1 MNKLVSGFVRKC
13 KRLGFTLA
21 EALIVT
27 VMAGYS
33 ILPILGTMQNASN
46 RAQAYDHNSKMIQ
59 YTRSRLTKEIA
70 NASFDHRA
78 VSTDDTYHYII
89 YFDPTGDEEK
99 AVRMEIP
106 ETSVTPEELRSV
118 DPNYSSSDPAITT
131 ELSTDACT
139 LLGLSSTTST
149 AYLKIIYAYKTS
161 VQTNDGILIADYT
174 EDTNYR
180 AGEAGPKGLMGIVV
194 TTRLI
199 EEEDFAYNE
208 DGYMLLEN
216 NVVASDTFVAPV
228 SNFSLVNLPA
238 VSDEYIWVCDSLNL
252 KLIAI
257 DPVTKTVASTITL
270 ARSSKKADK
279 PDDKEHDSYRPWRI
293 ALHPSGKIM
302 AVLLKNN
309 IMYVNLDKKSP
320 DYGKCKKQLTS
331 DTSLAFCNPDKKAES
346 SIKDGGMA
354 FRPDG
359 KYLFLTKKEA
369 KTLIVFKFDYT
380 INPSTNVLD
389 WSSVKFTEV
398 GSANL
403 DGEKNEYVGL
413 VAASNGYLYLAYK
426 DKNLGVYRFSM
437 YPKNNGGDDDFSQT
451 TFKPE
456 KIGYLSYEHDLKGIA
471 VNPAGTHL
479 AVTLDYNKDD
489 KKNVLLFDANTGA
502 LLDKQAYDE
511 VCRPAFVANANA
523 SNDIND
529 RTLTL
534 NVTNKECKEDVI
546 ATSLA
551 IGDDR
556 NEDYGIYKSAI
567 NTGGPAGGPGG
578 PAARKFKAFQ
588 MIPSPVAGELVITEK
603 EKPYLIFTKSNNAK
617 AQETQITNENKL
629 ELANE
634 GPKNNDSIADIAAN
648 PRDILAVSSSETI
661 TLYDMN
667 VMKKIEDSEIVATH
681 TPSDLAMSP
690 NGELL
695 IGTYGENRK
704 QGTPFSISGY
714 DSGTELGSW
723 NVVKAAFDDRP
734 QNMLFFL
741 EEDSSAAGGDGCIW
755 NVNNDYG
762 EDGDWA
768 CPQEDSYFRGD
779 FDLDPAWKRLD
790 LIGLPKGGYMSLF
803 GKTDGTSMV
812 EWVGRIPREY
822 PVSPNKY
829 SLFARWVSQPASSG
843 AQRVVPNYTPD
854 SFSETEVDGSEGFI
868 AVETS
873 KQFKVNDVVSLCDVR
888 AGNWS
893 GGGVRYITPVLVA
906 GSTDNGYKL
915 KDWTTTSIGL
925 TSGQISK
932 DVPLNWANGGKVVD
946 NTYFVGFW
954 NGGKP
959 GSGTGN
965 AGAVAFANGDS
976 NYTFYSDCGKDNK
989 SSPVALGTG
998 NLTLNQ
1004 QLYNHPSAIDGDSF
1018 GSIPANWRR
1027 KYAINFKTGAGTA
1040 KSASFP
1046 PAYSK
1051 KLAISRDM
1059 GIIAVL
1065 SGEDTSGGEPPTI
1078 TFYDFNN
1085 TNFYNETQIEGM
1097 LVDYREKMQTG
1108 AYDEDNSVIKSPD
1121 YSWPDERE
1129 SLFKNVANGCGY
1141 NTTAMKNFKSVTT
1154 KYDSFKAFNA
1164 HPGNYHLDDSSAV
1177 SGTEGVKAMANK
1189 RFFGY
1194 IRDDKDFTLLQGLP
1208 SEDSRFFYDNFLLG
1222 GRFETGEQ
1230 DKLYDSA
1237 FSIGLAPYK
1246 SGLLQLDQTSNGGG
1260 SWSAIFL
1267 GRNGATK
1274 SKIED
1279 NLSAPSGNDISKNNI
1294 LNNEYDVC
1302 GWNTLKSNQTYILK
1316 NQPTFMKAFPAKTTE
1331 TPVKTLG
1338 VESAAMMFSRDRANP
1353 VLYITDKVNNC
1364 FWAIGNKSSN
1374 DLGLVRFNLGATKLT
1389 GAMALSCDGTKLF
1402 LGCANAGSGGGN
1414 NEIRA
1419 FNIAKPDGNTFR
1431 ASKQVVDISANYPPA
1446 NPGSYTAYLGAMPVD
1461 NEPVAMASKPF
1472 VSYSGA
1478 GSRGTYKSIS
1488 NSIVNAIDLKYN
1500 CSATVAS
1507 GGLYIFP
1514 GNTDAVASRTIV
1526 VFNPADNSVSS
1537 FSQILKY
1544 PAPYSPITSYDDTL
1558 YIMGDDNNGT
1568 KPTNRV
1574 QSFNVN
1580 TKKAKTSLVNE
1591 DDGFNDEYM
1600 VNYIYNDDTKNLF
1613 TLRKGE
1619 SGITDN
1625 DPEDI
1630 FDNDNSSYFRT
1641 LLLASG
1647 GENKKWVSYTFPS
1660 NMKATVNK
1668 VIIHNHDSV
1677 NDNKLK
1683 DWVLYGGDAVPSNEV
1698 SINYASNYNL
1708 VLAGACATN
1717 NDGPHEKS
1725 DKTAGGAYSTY
1736 LLYLK
1741 SAKDG
1746 GSARGVS
1753 NLELW
1758 RTGVKRLTPQLGS
1771 QPSNIKNKTSLNSSM
1786 ITNCEPFESMTW
1798 SSASSNDY
1806 NLSDIF
1812 TENKQYNNNKNYIS
1826 TSTAGYESN
1835 KSKKTWIITSFK
1847 KQEAVCAVR
1856 YANAKD
1862 SNKSGVRVFRLY
1874 GSNDSVAPSAS
1885 DTTLPPTSSAWVPIG
1900 FAGLPDGNDG
1910 EFTGPNENAGNTYI
1924 TAEIKNPT
1932 PYKHYLFQVKDTTD
1946 SSKDLR
1952 LVGFEMFSSNSRVAI
1967 EDDYLTGLETDDR
1980 GEVNVGAGA
1989 CCATPYGLVYTG
2001 GHVKNSNA
2009 ANYAT
2014 NTALLYW
2021 PHAIDKFDGAHYKNG
2036 ISRTLPSLNG
2046 NRFNHAMVWHKG
2058 KIYCVGGA
2066 INGDHDLVGK
2076 NDFFEFLPTMDTG
2089 GASPLAWK
2097 TIASS
2102 NISNPDTSMVDKLPR
2117 YYMGCCSYGDEIFIF
2132 GGETKNGSPTSSAYA
2147 YNTETGDLR
2156 ELTPLST
2163 AMSPCCAV
2171 VYGSKIYILGK
2182 AGSKTMLY
2190 EYTP

>member
-1 MNKLVSGFVRKC
+1 MNKLIRGFVRKC
-13 KRLGFTLA
+13 KRFGFTLA

-46 RAQAYDHNSKMIQ
+46 RAEAYDHNSKMVQ

-78 VSTDDTYHYII
+78 VSTDDTYHYIV

-106 ETSVTPEELRSV
+106 ETSVTPEELRTV
-118 DPNYSSSDPAITT
+118 DIN
-131 ELSTDACT
+131 STGTLASEACT
-139 LLGLSSTTST
+139 LLGLSTTLNS

-161 VQTNDGILIADYT
+161 VQTNDGILISDYT

-208 DGYMLLEN
+208 DGYMLLED

-257 DPVTKTVASTITL
+257 DPVTKTVASTIVL
-270 ARSSKKADK
+270 PRSAKKTDK

-320 DYGKCKKQLTS
+320 DYGKCKKQLGS
-331 DTSLAFCNPDKKAES
+331 DTNLAFCNPDKNAES
-346 SIKDGGMA
+346 AIKDGGMA

-359 KYLFLTKKEA
+359 KYLFFTKKEA

-380 INPSTNVLD
+380 INSSTKVLD
-389 WSSVKFTEV
+389 WSSVKCTEV

-413 VAASNGYLYLAYK
+413 VPSSNGYLYLAYK

-437 YPKNNGGDDDFSQT
+437 YPKNNGGDDDFSQNI
-451 TFKPE
+451 FKPE

-471 VNPAGTHL
+471 VSSAGTHL
-479 AVTLDYNKDD
+479 AVILDYNKDD

-502 LLDKQAYDE
+502 LLDKQAYEE

-556 NEDYGIYKSAI
+556 NENYGIYKSAV
-567 NTGGPAGGPGG
+567 NNGGPGG
-578 PAARKFKAFQ
+578 HGGGPADKKFNGFQ
-588 MIPSPVAGELVITEK
+588 MIPSPIPGELVITEK
-603 EKPYLIFTKSNNAK
+603 EKPYLVFTKSNNAK

-629 ELANE
+629 ELGNE
-634 GPKNNDSIADIAAN
+634 GPKNNKSIADIAAN
-648 PRDILAVSSSETI
+648 PRDILAVSSTGTI

-667 VMKKIEDSEIVATH
+667 IMKEIEDNRIIATD
-681 TPSDLAMSP
+681 TPTDLSMSP

-695 IGTYGENRK
+695 IGGYGAKRR
-704 QGTPFSISGY
+704 QGTPFYISDY
-714 DSGTELGSW
+714 NSGTDLGSW
-723 NVVKAAFDDRP
+723 NVVKSVFDDRP

-741 EEDSSAAGGDGCIW
+741 EEDSSAGGNKDCVW
-755 NVNNDYG
+755 NTNEDYG
-762 EDGDWA
+762 EGGDWA

-779 FDLDPAWKRLD
+779 FDIDPAWKRLD
-790 LIGLPKGGYMSLF
+790 IIGLPKGGYMSLF

-822 PVSPNKY
+822 PVNANKY
-829 SLFARWVSQPASSG
+829 SLFARWVSQPSNLG
-843 AQRVVPNYTPD
+843 QRIVPDYTPD
-854 SFSETEVDGSEGFI
+854 SFSEDAVDGNTGFI

-873 KQFKVNDVVSLCDVR
+873 KQFQVNDVVKFCDVR
-888 AGNWS
+888 AGSWS
-893 GGGVRYITPVLVA
+893 GGETRYITPVLVS
-906 GSTDNGYKL
+906 GTTESGYTI

-925 TSGQISK
+925 NSGEVKKNVKLI
-932 DVPLNWANGGKVVD
+932 WANGGKIAGS
-946 NTYFVGFW
+946 NYFVGFW
-954 NGGKP
+954 NGGKS

-965 AGAVAFANGDS
+965 AGVVALAIGDK
-976 NYTFYSDCGKDNK
+976 NYSFYSDCGKDD
-989 SSPVALGTG
+989 SSNPVSLGSG
-998 NLTLNQ
+998 DIKLNTP
-1004 QLYNHPSAIDGDSF
+1004 LYNHPSAIS
-1018 GSIPANWRR
+1018 GSNYSSGGTTLVANWRR
-1027 KYAINFKTGAGTA
+1027 KYAINFKTEGN
-1040 KSASFP
+1040 SNSSSFP
-1046 PAYSK
+1046 PSHSK
-1051 KLAISRDM
+1051 KLAVTYDM
-1059 GIIAVL
+1059 GTLAVL
-1065 SGEDTSGGEPPTI
+1065 SGEDTAGGATPTVSL
-1078 TFYDFNN
+1078 YDFNN
-1085 TNFYNETQIEGM
+1085 GNFLNETQIEGM

-1108 AYDEDNSVIKSPD
+1108 AYDEDNSAIKSTPD
-1121 YSWPDERE
+1121 YSWPNEQE
-1129 SLFKNVANGCGY
+1129 SLFKKVANNCGY
-1141 NTTAMKNFKSVTT
+1141 NTTTMKNFKSVTT

-1164 HPGNYHLDDSSAV
+1164 HPGNYHLDDCTAI
-1177 SGTEGVKAMANK
+1177 SGLEGTKALANK

-1208 SEDSRFFYDNFLLG
+1208 SEDSRFFYENSLLG
-1222 GRFETGEQ
+1222 GRLETGEG
-1230 DKLYDSA
+1230 DKLYDTA
-1237 FSIGLAPYK
+1237 FSIGLAPYQ

-1267 GRNGATK
+1267 GRNGATNG
-1274 SKIED
+1274 KIED

-1294 LNNEYDVC
+1294 LTKDYEVC

-1316 NQPTFMKAFPAKTTE
+1316 NQPTFMKAFDAKTQE

-1338 VESAAMMFSRDRANP
+1338 VESATMMFSRDRANP

-1402 LGCANAGSGGGN
+1402 LGCANAGAGGGN

-1419 FNIAKPDGNTFR
+1419 FNIAMPDGNTFR

-1446 NPGSYTAYLGAMPVD
+1446 NPGSYTAYLGAMSVD

-1478 GSRGTYKSIS
+1478 GSRGIYKSIS

-1500 CSATVAS
+1500 GSTVVAS

-1526 VFNPADNSVSS
+1526 VFNPADNSVRS
-1537 FSQILKY
+1537 FPQILKS
-1544 PAPYSPITSYDDTL
+1544 PAPYSPITCYDDTL

-1600 VNYIYNDDTKNLF
+1600 VNYLYNDDTKNLF

-1619 SGITDN
+1619 SGISDN

-1630 FDNDNSSYFRT
+1630 FDNDNNSYFRT
-1641 LLLASG
+1641 LVLLSD
-1647 GENKKWVSYTFPS
+1647 GESHKWVSYTFP
-1660 NMKATVNK
+1660 NNIKATVNK
-1668 VIIHNHDSV
+1668 VIIHNHDSIS
-1677 NDNKLK
+1677 DNKLK
-1683 DWVLYGGDAVPSNEV
+1683 DWALYGGDTVPTNDNSV
-1698 SINYASNYNL
+1698 NYSANYNL
-1708 VLAGACATN
+1708 VLSGTCATD

-1746 GSARGVS
+1746 GGGRGVS

-1771 QPSNIKNKTSLNSSM
+1771 QPSSIKNKTSLNSSM
-1786 ITNCEPFESMTW
+1786 VTNCEPFESMTW
-1798 SSASSNDY
+1798 SSASTSEY

-1812 TENKQYNNNKNYIS
+1812 TENKQYSNNKNYIS
-1826 TSTAGYESN
+1826 TSGAGYESN
-1835 KSKKTWIITSFK
+1835 KAKPWIITSFK

-1874 GSNDSVAPSAS
+1874 GSNDSVAPSAT
-1885 DTTLPPTSSAWVPIG
+1885 DTTLPPSSSAWVPIG

-1967 EDDYLTGLETDDR
+1967 DDDYLTGLETDNR

-2001 GHVKNSNA
+2001 GHVKNSNV

-2066 INGDHDLVGK
+2066 INGDHDLVDK
-2076 NDFFEFLPTMDTG
+2076 NNFFEFLPTMDTG

-2097 TIASS
+2097 TIGAS
-2102 NISNPDTSMVDKLPR
+2102 NISNPDSSMVDKLPR

-2132 GGETKNGSPTSSAYA
+2132 GGIDSTGNATSSAYA

-2156 ELTPLST
+2156 ELTSLST